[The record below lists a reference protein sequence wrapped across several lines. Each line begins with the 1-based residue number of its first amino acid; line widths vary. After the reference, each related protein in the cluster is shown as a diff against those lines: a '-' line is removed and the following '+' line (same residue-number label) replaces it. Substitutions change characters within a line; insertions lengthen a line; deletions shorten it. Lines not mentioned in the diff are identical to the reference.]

1 MKLGTTSLRILA
13 SILLVGCASGPKPK
27 LFFDE
32 KAAINQE
39 IPFTITAENDNGA
52 TMGELQ
58 VRLQKSGFRL
68 LSKVALKNT
77 TTLNK
82 ESRFTEI
89 NSLDSDTTLKQQEFQ
104 QYGSSYRMTINYE
117 GELEGNTVYYSH
129 FFAEIADDRTGTIL
143 MTIQYP
149 HGKYKQDELLD
160 DLVKRMQLCAKEHAC
175 DEESQAKANPQNSG
189 AGVFLAIVA
198 IGTVVAITVA
208 AQ

>member
-1 MKLGTTSLRILA
+1 MQLRIISLLFLA
-13 SILLVGCASGPKPK
+13 AILLVGCGGGPKPK

-39 IPFTITAENDNGA
+39 IPFTITAENDNAG

-58 VRLQKSGFRL
+58 VRLQKSGFTL

-104 QYGSSYRMTINYE
+104 QYGSSYRMTINYK

-149 HGKYKQDELLD
+149 LGKYKQDALLD
-160 DLVKRMQLCAKEHAC
+160 DLVKRMQLCAKENAC
-175 DEESQAKANPQNSG
+175 DEESQAKAIPQGGG
-189 AGVFLAIVA
+189 AGVFLVIVA
-198 IGTVVAITVA
+198 AGVIAAVAIS
-208 AQ
+208 Q